1 MQKNSGHVKLTVEVD
16 PVTGEYMMLLPE
28 WFVNDMGWYDGTQLA
43 AVIDGNDVVL
53 EHCEEDD

>member
-43 AVIDGNDVVL
+43 AVVL